1 MARSRSTT
9 LIAFGVAMFVFA
21 GALAVLAMRGGDDSN
36 NDDTAATSSDAP
48 SVTIRQAAETTPTA
62 GVTAVKI
69 PNGKEALQ
77 LQVPAVQGL
86 AGYTKVG
93 DRVNVYGTF
102 KDKQPNASVKGPP
115 LAKLVLSNVEVLSA
129 VNGGATVTYVL
140 AVNPN
145 EAEQLIYLSSF
156 EGVWMTLVRD
166 GAPVVGG
173 TSGHNA
179 SNVG

>member
-9 LIAFGVAMFVFA
+9 MIALGVAMFVFA
-21 GALAVLAMRGGDDSN
+21 GAMAVLAMRGDDDNS
-36 NDDTAATSSDAP
+36 DETAASSDAAP
-48 SVTIRQAAETTPTA
+48 SVTIKQAAETTPTP
-62 GVTAVKI
+62 AVAALKI
-69 PNGKEALQ
+69 PTGKEALE
-77 LQVPAVQGL
+77 LQIPAVQGL
-86 AGYTKVG
+86 AGFTKAG

-102 KDKQPNASVKGPP
+102 KDKQPNSAVKGPP

-129 VNGGATVTYVL
+129 VNNGANVTYVV

-156 EGVWMTLVRD
+156 ESIWMTLVRD

-173 TSGHNA
+173 TPGHN
-179 SNVG
+179 VGNLG

>member
-9 LIAFGVAMFVFA
+9 LIALGVAMFVFA
-21 GALAVLAMRGGDDSN
+21 GALAVLAMSGGDDST
-36 NDDTAATSSDAP
+36 DKTATSSDDAP
-48 SVTIRQAAETTPTA
+48 TVTIRQAAENTPA
-62 GVTAVKI
+62 AAVTPVKI
-69 PNGKEALQ
+69 PSGKEALELQ
-77 LQVPAVQGL
+77 LPAVQGL
-86 AGYTKVG
+86 AGHTKVG
-93 DRVNVYGTF
+93 DSVNVYGTF

-115 LAKLVLSNVEVLSA
+115 LVKLALSNVEVLSA
-129 VNGGATVTYVL
+129 VSEGANVTYVL

-156 EGVWMTLVRD
+156 EGIWLTLVRD
-166 GAPVVGG
+166 GAPIVGG